1 MGKIDFKK
9 LIIAS
14 ISGSAAMAVVM
25 FLAPMMKM
33 PEMNIGELLGTQMGM
48 SESVGWV
55 MHFVNGIII
64 TWVYAAFL
72 IDRLP
77 FDGWKRGMIYS
88 LIPWALMNFIAM
100 PMIGM
105 EVFADGMMAFVGS
118 IIPHLAYGGVIG
130 AIYTGEVSTDS
141 ASEESTGAAAAAAPA
156 AEPAAAPTSEPEP
169 SPEPEPETP
178 AEEASEPEVDE
189 AEGGTSGEEE
199 SGEDDDSASKTDD
212 GEKE

>member
-1 MGKIDFKK
+1 MGNVDFKK

-14 ISGSAAMAVVM
+14 ISGTTAMTAVM

-105 EVFADGMMAFVGS
+105 EVFADGIIAFLGS
-118 IIPHLAYGGVIG
+118 VIPHLAYGGVIG
-130 AIYTGEVSTDS
+130 AIYTGEASTDS
-141 ASEESTGAAAAAAPA
+141 ASEASTDAAYAAAPA
-156 AEPAAAPTSEPEP
+156 AAPEPVTEPEATPEPEPTSEPEALAEEDS
-169 SPEPEPETP
+169 SPE
-178 AEEASEPEVDE
+178 AEIDSDQGEESE
-189 AEGGTSGEEE
+189 EGGEEE
-199 SGEDDDSASKTDD
+199 KS
-212 GEKE
+212 